1 MEEILGRPEC
11 ARRAARWLVRSG
23 IMEQFRA
30 AAEIE
35 QEDRSGYKPFDS
47 AEQW

>member
-11 ARRAARWLVRSG
+11 VRHAARWLVRSG
-23 IMEQFRA
+23 IMDQFRI

-35 QEDRSGYKPFDS
+35 QEDRSGYRPFDS
-47 AEQW
+47 AEWW